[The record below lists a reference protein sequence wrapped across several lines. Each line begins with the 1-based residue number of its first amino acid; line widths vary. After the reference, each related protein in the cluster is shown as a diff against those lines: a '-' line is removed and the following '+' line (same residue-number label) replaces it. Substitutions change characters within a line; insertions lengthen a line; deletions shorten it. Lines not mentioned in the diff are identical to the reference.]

1 MHAEPRGAQPRPED
15 HRRAEPPAA
24 DTRGSQPLHQLGRG
38 FLMGAADIVP
48 GVSGG
53 TIALVLGIYE
63 RLVAAI
69 YTAASALGALL
80 RGDVRETGRRLA
92 AVPWLWVIALVT
104 GIGAAIVLLSGSL
117 ERLLTERP
125 EAMAGL
131 FFGLIVGA
139 VVVSW
144 RLVKRPAPR
153 LAVVAVV
160 AAAAF
165 FLFLGLQDST
175 HASGTEAVT
184 RPAWAFFL
192 AGAVAICAMILPG
205 ISGSFILVL
214 LGMYTEVLGAV
225 NDRQI
230 GVLLLF
236 LLGAGLGLAAFSSL
250 LTWLLSRY
258 HDLVLAALI
267 GLMLGSLRIL
277 WPWPHGLDSTEL
289 GAPGDPLLGPVLL
302 AVLGF
307 VVVVGVD
314 RLGRVFA
321 DRHDRAA

>member
-1 MHAEPRGAQPRPED
+1 MPAEPRGATPLPDGRSG
-15 HRRAEPPAA
+15 AEPVSPA
-24 DTRGSQPLHQLGRG
+24 RPVLQVVRG

-69 YTAASALGALL
+69 YTAASALGALV
-80 RGDVRETGRRLA
+80 RGDLREAGRRLV
-92 AVPWLWVIALVT
+92 AVPWVWVLALLA
-104 GIGAAIVLLSGSL
+104 GIGAAVVLLSGAL
-117 ERLLTERP
+117 ERLLAEQP
-125 EAMAGL
+125 QVMAGL
-131 FFGLIVGA
+131 FFGLITGA
-139 VVVSW
+139 VVISW
-144 RLVKRPAPR
+144 RLVKRPSPR
-153 LAVVAVV
+153 LAVVALV
-160 AAAAF
+160 AAVAF
-165 FLFLGLQDST
+165 FLVLGLQDST
-175 HASGTEAVT
+175 HASGPEAVT

-225 NDRQI
+225 NDREI
-230 GVLLLF
+230 GLLLLF
-236 LLGAGLGLAAFSSL
+236 LLGAALGLSGFSSL
-250 LTWLLSRY
+250 LTWLLSRH

-289 GAPGDPLLGPVLL
+289 AVPVDPVLGPVLL
-302 AVLGF
+302 AVAGF
-307 VVVVGVD
+307 VVVVA
-314 RLGRVFA
+314 L
-321 DRHDRAA
+321 DRAGRALGSRRQASSGA